1 MGSDYS
7 YYIVLEQKCLKWLG
21 HCKLFFLYL
30 LKILIENTEKTM
42 AHTEGHIL
50 VLELAQ
56 GPALAHWHIYWHG
69 V

>member
-1 MGSDYS
+1 MPEMAWPLQ
-7 YYIVLEQKCLKWLG
+7 VV
-21 HCKLFFLYL
+21 FPL
-30 LKILIENTEKTM
+30 LVENTEKTM